1 MAKKGKEKYDDVNNL
16 FVGATLCEEVQEEN
30 NKEDPEEW
38 LGDSGALSHINHK
51 NKDMRDAEKGE
62 INVTVGNGQNMKC
75 ELKGSVNMKLKYV
88 KTVKL
93 NKVLY
98 ETQAVKNLLAHQ
110 GLSQRAPRW
119 GALRIK

>member
-75 ELKGSVNMKLKYV
+75 ELKGSVNINIQEGG
-88 KTVKL
+88 TVKL
-93 NKVLY
+93 TKILY
-98 ETQAVKNLLAHQ
+98 VPQ
-110 GLSQRAPRW
+110 
-119 GALRIK
+119 